1 MNTCQPTERTFMT
14 FIYRTQIRLHDTDA
28 AGLLFFA
35 NQFALVHD
43 AYEQLLEKF
52 DCSFST
58 MLKKRSFFL
67 PIVHAESDYK
77 APLFVGDKITI
88 AITVGHIGETSFS
101 FEYVIHNSKKVLVG
115 TAKTIHVTINK
126 KSHKKTPL
134 PSDLRK
140 KLMNF
145 KSR

>member
-1 MNTCQPTERTFMT
+1 MA

-35 NQFALVHD
+35 NQFAIIHD

-52 DCSFST
+52 GCSFST
-58 MLKKRSFFL
+58 MLQKRSFFL

-77 APLFVGDKITI
+77 APLFVGDHIHI
-88 AITVGHIGETSFS
+88 SITVGHVGETSFS
-101 FEYVIHNSKKVLVG
+101 FQYIIRNAKKTIVG
-115 TAKTIHVTINK
+115 TAKTIHVTIDK

-134 PSDLRK
+134 P
-140 KLMNF
+140 
-145 KSR
+145 